1 MHARWSALSASL
13 QRVHPMLLERTIG
26 AWMRRTFRA
35 ISSLLI
41 GAAAFSG
48 CDDSVGVLDPRVPF
62 ALEIHV
68 SPDSA
73 TLVMGDGRVSTITLA
88 VFAEA
93 LEAPVVVPTGSRVVV
108 VRYDRRGRERRWH
121 CIPAKTRN
129 SNHRGKSRRRARSND
144 HRRHALSLRARLL
157 IRLSS

>member
-1 MHARWSALSASL
+1 MLVRWSALAVAL
-13 QRVHPMLLERTIG
+13 QRVHPMVFKQGSG
-26 AWMRRTFRA
+26 APMRRTLRA
-35 ISSLLI
+35 LSSFLI
-41 GAAAFSG
+41 GAAALSG

-93 LEAPVVVPTGSRVVV
+93 LEAPVVVPPGLEWTSSDTTVAVVNAVGTVFPRRFGTAIITAKVGDAHDETTIV
-108 VRYDRRGRERRWH
+108 V
-121 CIPAKTRN
+121 TR
-129 SNHRGKSRRRARSND
+129 
-144 HRRHALSLRARLL
+144 
-157 IRLSS
+157 